1 VKVLLE
7 VKDLCVSYGSM
18 QVLWGVSLSVS
29 EKEIVSIIGANGAGK
44 TTTLKTI
51 AGLLKP
57 FSGEIEFKGSKI
69 HREPPNKRVELGI
82 AYVPEG
88 RRIFSTLTV
97 TENLELGAYNK
108 RAREKL
114 QDTIEWV
121 YQLFP
126 RLKERANQI
135 AGSLSGGEQQMLAI
149 GRALMSRPKLLM
161 LDEPSLGLAPFVVK
175 ALVKA
180 IEDLNNEGVT
190 MLLVEQNIYYSLK
203 ISHRA
208 YVMEK
213 GKVTMYG
220 ASKELLNNPSVRA
233 SYLGIA

>member
-1 VKVLLE
+1 
-7 VKDLCVSYGSM
+7 M
-18 QVLWGVSLSVS
+18 SLSVS

-57 FSGEIEFKGSKI
+57 VSGEIEFNGSKI
-69 HREPPNKRVELGI
+69 HHEPPNKRVELGI

-175 ALVKA
+175 ALIKA

-190 MLLVEQNIYYSLK
+190 MLLVEQNIFYSLK

-213 GKVTMYG
+213 GKVTMHG
-220 ASKELLNNPSVRA
+220 ASNELLNNPSVRA
-233 SYLGIA
+233 SYLGIE